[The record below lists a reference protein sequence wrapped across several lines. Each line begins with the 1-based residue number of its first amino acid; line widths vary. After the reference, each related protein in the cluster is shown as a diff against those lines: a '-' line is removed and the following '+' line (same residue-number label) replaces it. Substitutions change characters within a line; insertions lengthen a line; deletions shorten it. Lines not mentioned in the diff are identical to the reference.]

1 VSSQLFEGTYARR
14 LLHQR
19 LDGTGSGSDSE
30 KALRA
35 FFARLSIKAPDPLL
49 QAGLLQ
55 MAAGADPSAAIT
67 ALMKGAAE
75 IGPTDKGRGSEELEP
90 PDESDT

>member
-1 VSSQLFEGTYARR
+1 MAIETEDRSYERFA
-14 LLHQR
+14 
-19 LDGTGSGSDSE
+19 GSGPDSE

-35 FFARLSIKAPDPLL
+35 YFARLSIKAPDTLL
-49 QAGLLQ
+49 RAGLLH

-67 ALMKGAAE
+67 ALMKGEAE

-90 PDESDT
+90 PN